1 MKLKFFSGV
10 FLVMMLLFTINIS
23 NASAH
28 AYIVNSSPSENE
40 SLDDSP
46 TKATIEYNEKIQS
59 GFAVLNVTNSA
70 GEKVDEGNVI
80 VEGKTISVDLK
91 ANLKN
96 DVYTME
102 WRVVSADGHSITGL
116 VPFSIGELPEGVV
129 LPQEQYTAD
138 KSSMVSVSINKVL
151 LYSGF
156 SLYMGLVLFYLVW
169 FRPNGLEPKIA
180 GRTKRYAVVALTLIG
195 LGLLSFIV
203 IQTQV
208 NAGVSFFQAL
218 KPSLLLETLQSTKEG
233 TIWSIQMVLFLLL
246 VLAQVLIFKKGAL
259 LKKIMWILPLISF
272 VGILLCKAF
281 IGHPSSSPYENVAI
295 IMNFFHL
302 TAASIW
308 LGGIIVIIFLL
319 KEGVFAK
326 EGEQHDIY
334 WNTLQ
339 SYSMWALFTVA
350 VLAISG
356 AVNGSLLIPDF
367 HSLVSTA
374 YGITLLVKVGIFAL
388 MIGFGAYHLVSRTML
403 SRQKFYKKTIK
414 IEMVLGVLLLMV
426 TSVFTQLQTPTLPI
440 DKPFYSEAEISYNE
454 NLSLAVSPKKTGI
467 QNQYEVNLFDNDRD
481 PLKDPEQITI
491 ELKQGDQQTSFTL
504 EKAGEGK
511 YTAENLQLNSP
522 GKWEATVHLLF
533 KDLDS
538 YDIPFEFNVR

>member
-70 GEKVDEGNVI
+70 GEKVDEGNVT
-80 VEGKTISVDLK
+80 VEDKTISVDLK

-259 LKKIMWILPLISF
+259 LKKRLWILPLISF

-281 IGHPSSSPYENVAI
+281 IGHPSSSPYENAAI

-339 SYSMWALFTVA
+339 AYSMWALFTVA

>member
-70 GEKVDEGNVI
+70 GEKVDEGNVT
-80 VEGKTISVDLK
+80 VEDKTISVDLK

-138 KSSMVSVSINKVL
+138 KSSMISVSINKVL

-259 LKKIMWILPLISF
+259 LKKRLWILPLISF

-339 SYSMWALFTVA
+339 AYSMWALFTVA

-403 SRQKFYKKTIK
+403 SRKKFYKKTIK
-414 IEMVLGVLLLMV
+414 IEMVLGVLLLIV

-491 ELKQGDQQTSFTL
+491 ELKQGDQQTSITL

>member
-70 GEKVDEGNVI
+70 GEKVDEGNVT

-246 VLAQVLIFKKGAL
+246 VLAQVFIFKKGAL

>member
-70 GEKVDEGNVI
+70 GEKVDEGNVT

>member
-70 GEKVDEGNVI
+70 GKKVDGGNVT
-80 VEGKTISVDLK
+80 VEDKTISVDLK

-138 KSSMVSVSINKVL
+138 KSSMISVSINKVL

-259 LKKIMWILPLISF
+259 LKKRLWILPLISF

-339 SYSMWALFTVA
+339 AYSMWALFTVA

-403 SRQKFYKKTIK
+403 SRKKFYKKTIK

>member
-319 KEGVFAK
+319 KEGIFAK

>member
-1 MKLKFFSGV
+1 
-10 FLVMMLLFTINIS
+10 
-23 NASAH
+23 
-28 AYIVNSSPSENE
+28 
-40 SLDDSP
+40 
-46 TKATIEYNEKIQS
+46 
-59 GFAVLNVTNSA
+59 
-70 GEKVDEGNVI
+70 
-80 VEGKTISVDLK
+80 
-91 ANLKN
+91 
-96 DVYTME
+96 
-102 WRVVSADGHSITGL
+102 
-116 VPFSIGELPEGVV
+116 
-129 LPQEQYTAD
+129 
-138 KSSMVSVSINKVL
+138 
-151 LYSGF
+151 
-156 SLYMGLVLFYLVW
+156 
-169 FRPNGLEPKIA
+169 
-180 GRTKRYAVVALTLIG
+180 
-195 LGLLSFIV
+195 
-203 IQTQV
+203 
-208 NAGVSFFQAL
+208 
-218 KPSLLLETLQSTKEG
+218 
-233 TIWSIQMVLFLLL
+233 
-246 VLAQVLIFKKGAL
+246 
-259 LKKIMWILPLISF
+259 
-272 VGILLCKAF
+272 LLCKAF

-339 SYSMWALFTVA
+339 AYSMWALFTVA

>member
-70 GEKVDEGNVI
+70 GEKVDEGNVT

-467 QNQYEVNLFDNDRD
+467 QNQYEVNLFDNDRN

>member
-1 MKLKFFSGV
+1 MRLKFLSGV
-10 FLVMMLLFTINIS
+10 FLVIMLLFTINIS

-28 AYIVNSSPSENE
+28 AYIVNSTPSENE

-70 GEKVDEGNVI
+70 GEKVDKGNVT
-80 VEGKTISVDLK
+80 VEDKTISVDLK
-91 ANLKN
+91 DDLKN

-129 LPQEQYTAD
+129 LPQKQYTAD
-138 KSSMVSVSINKVL
+138 KSSMVSVSLNKVL

-169 FRPNGLEPKIA
+169 FRPNRLESKIT
-180 GRTKRYAVVALTLIG
+180 GRTKRYAVVALSLIG

-218 KPSLLLETLQSTKEG
+218 KPSLLLETLKSTKEG
-233 TIWSIQMVLFLLL
+233 TIWSIQMVLFLVL
-246 VLAQVLIFKKGAL
+246 VLTQVLVFKKGAL
-259 LKKIMWILPLISF
+259 LKKRMWILPLISF

-281 IGHPSSSPYENVAI
+281 IGHPSSSPYENIAI

-339 SYSMWALFTVA
+339 AYSMWALFTVA

-388 MIGFGAYHLVSRTML
+388 MVGFGAYHLVSRTML

-414 IEMVLGVLLLMV
+414 IEMVLGVLLLIV

-440 DKPFYSEAEISYNE
+440 DKPFYSEAEIAYNE

-491 ELKQGDQQTSFTL
+491 ELKQGEQQTSFTL

-522 GKWEATVHLLF
+522 GKWEVTVHLLF